1 MNSKTFQWSTG
12 SGQVTILYN
21 GEGSGALSIISS
33 KNTLSVPREIYIKL
47 KTIDSSVYVTL
58 HIVQYNYS
66 SDFSIDFNSDFST
79 S

>member
-1 MNSKTFQWSTG
+1 MNSKTFPWSTG
-12 SGQVTILYN
+12 GGQITILYN
-21 GEGSGALSIISS
+21 GDGSGAISITSS
-33 KNTLSVPREIYIKL
+33 KNTLSVQREMRIRL

-58 HIVQYNYS
+58 HIVQYSYS